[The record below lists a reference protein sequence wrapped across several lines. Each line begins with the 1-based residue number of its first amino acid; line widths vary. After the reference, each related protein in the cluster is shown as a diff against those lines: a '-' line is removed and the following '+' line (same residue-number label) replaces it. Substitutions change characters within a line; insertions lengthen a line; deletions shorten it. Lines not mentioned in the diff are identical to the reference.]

1 MHVLNPIIE
10 VSHLFKDLCSMT
22 VKEDS
27 LRKLE
32 ENIPFIICK
41 LKRIFPPG
49 FFDSM
54 EYFPIHLPYES

>member
-1 MHVLNPIIE
+1 
-10 VSHLFKDLCSMT
+10 MT